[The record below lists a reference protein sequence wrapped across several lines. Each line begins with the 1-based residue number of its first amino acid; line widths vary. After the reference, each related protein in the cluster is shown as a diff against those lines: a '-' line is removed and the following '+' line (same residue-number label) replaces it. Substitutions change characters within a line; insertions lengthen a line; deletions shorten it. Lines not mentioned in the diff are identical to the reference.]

1 MNNEGQ
7 LYIIAA
13 PSGAGKTS
21 LVREL
26 IARLDYVTL
35 SISHTTRAPRP
46 SDVAGVDYF
55 FVAPDEFE
63 QMVADDQ
70 FLEYAEVFD
79 HSYGTSKHWVNEQLA
94 NGQDVLLEIDWQGA
108 RQIKQVYPRA
118 ISIFVVPPSYQ
129 ELQAR
134 IEGRNEDSEEVMK
147 ARMSAAGEEMAHFH
161 EFDYIVV
168 NDDFDQALQDLLHIF
183 CSSRL
188 RQVVQLRELS
198 ELLAQWSKNH

>member
-1 MNNEGQ
+1 M
-7 LYIIAA
+7 
-13 PSGAGKTS
+13 
-21 LVREL
+21 
-26 IARLDYVTL
+26 
-35 SISHTTRAPRP
+35 
-46 SDVAGVDYF
+46 
-55 FVAPDEFE
+55 
-63 QMVADDQ
+63 
-70 FLEYAEVFD
+70 
-79 HSYGTSKHWVNEQLA
+79 
-94 NGQDVLLEIDWQGA
+94 
-108 RQIKQVYPRA
+108 
-118 ISIFVVPPSYQ
+118 
-129 ELQAR
+129 QAR